1 MISRRPSV
9 LAATAIMAAT
19 LNGRQQV
26 IDMRGQPIPGLY
38 AGGEA
43 IPDVE
48 MCRLF
53 AIDADRYELDNGE
66 PLPAIFRKATA
77 PIVLIG
83 VDSASWLKTAAW
95 GFVMP
100 QVSKKTGKP
109 IQPKVVNNAQ
119 RRRVVPCAKDK
130 GRPMSLFERWLTLW
144 VALCILAGLVLGN
157 LLPGAFGVLASLEYA
172 SVNLV
177 VAVLIWAMVYPMMIA
192 IDFGSLK
199 AVGQRPKGLI
209 ITLVINWLIK
219 PFTMAA
225 LAVLFFN
232 HVFAGLIDPER
243 APEYIAGLI
252 LLGAA
257 PCTAMVFVWSQLTRG
272 DPNYTLVQ
280 VSVNDLIM
288 VVAFAPIVAFLLGVT
303 DISVPWETLV
313 LSVVLYIVIPLIA
326 GALTRRALIARGGVR
341 AVDAFTAWIKPAS
354 VLGLLLTVVLLFG
367 FQGQLILAQPLLIA
381 LIAVPIVIQSYGIF
395 ALGYGAAWVWRVPH
409 KVAAPCALIG
419 TSNFFELAVAVA
431 IGLFGLDSG
440 AALATVVGVL
450 VEVPVMLSLVAFANR
465 TRARFHRGRR

>member
-1 MISRRPSV
+1 MSASCEAK
-9 LAATAIMAAT
+9 AA
-19 LNGRQQV
+19 
-26 IDMRGQPIPGLY
+26 
-38 AGGEA
+38 
-43 IPDVE
+43 
-48 MCRLF
+48 
-53 AIDADRYELDNGE
+53 
-66 PLPAIFRKATA
+66 PAI
-77 PIVLIG
+77 
-83 VDSASWLKTAAW
+83 
-95 GFVMP
+95 GF
-100 QVSKKTGKP
+100 
-109 IQPKVVNNAQ
+109 
-119 RRRVVPCAKDK
+119 
-130 GRPMSLFERWLTLW
+130 FERYLTAW

-157 LLPGAFGVLASLEYA
+157 LAPGLFGVLAGLEYA

-199 AVGQRPKGLI
+199 DVGRRPKGLI

-232 HVFAGLIDPER
+232 HLFAGLIDPTK

-257 PCTAMVFVWSQLTRG
+257 PCTAMVFVWSQLTKG

-303 DISVPWETLV
+303 DITVPWETLI

-326 GALTRRALIARGGVR
+326 GALTRRALMARGSEA
-341 AVDAFTAWIKPAS
+341 AVSEFTARIKPGS
-354 VLGLLLTVVLLFG
+354 VLGLLMTVVLLFG
-367 FQGQLILAQPLLIA
+367 FQGQVIIAQPLLIA
-381 LIAVPIVIQSYGIF
+381 IIAVPIIIQSYGIF
-395 ALGYGAAWVWRVPH
+395 ALGYAWAFAWKLPH
-409 KVAAPCALIG
+409 KVAAPCAMIG

-431 IGLFGLDSG
+431 IGLFGLNSG

-450 VEVPVMLSLVAFANR
+450 VEVPVMLTLVAFANR
-465 TRARFHRGRR
+465 TRDRFPA